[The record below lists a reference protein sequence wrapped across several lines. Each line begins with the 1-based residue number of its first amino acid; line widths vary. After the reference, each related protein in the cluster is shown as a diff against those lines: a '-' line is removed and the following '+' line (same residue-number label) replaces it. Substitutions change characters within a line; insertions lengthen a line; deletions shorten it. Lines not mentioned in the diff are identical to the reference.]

1 MKIKNLISAT
11 CLVVTS
17 LCPLVLMAQSSAET
31 SDVVL
36 TNLGKTVNSSWSDYC
51 PVINADASVLIFTS
65 RRPATKSEIKADTN
79 ALERIYIS
87 KYNKATNSFAEAELM
102 GPEVNEPG
110 RNNSAIALSN
120 DGQSLLIYR
129 DDDQGNGDIW
139 ESRLDGNKWSN
150 AKKLSAPINSP
161 LHESTACYAP
171 DGKTIY
177 FVSQRGEGRGGRDIW
192 TAKRSEDGKW
202 SQAVNLEALNTP
214 SDEEGVYLHPDGVT
228 MYFSSKA
235 HGSQGGYDL
244 FVSRLTNGIWSA
256 PESMGAPFNT
266 SSNDVFL
273 VLDASA
279 TKGYYTSANSGGL
292 GMEDLYLVSFVK
304 RKEEPGPRLTLL
316 KGKVYDEKTGKE
328 LDAKLEIVDNST
340 GKKVTDLNTNSVSG
354 RYMVSLPGGINYGIS
369 VTSKGYL
376 FNSVNVNMPDSAGY
390 VEVEKD
396 IPLKRIEVGT
406 TIVLNNIFYDFDKAS
421 LRKESISE
429 LDRLSE
435 LLKENPSMRIELS
448 SHTDSKGTDEYNV
461 KLSQMRAQAVVDYLK
476 YRGINAER
484 LVAKGYGESK
494 PVATNDTDAGRQLN
508 RRTEFSIL
516 SK

>member
-1 MKIKNLISAT
+1 MKTKLILIAT
-11 CLVVTS
+11 LLVA
-17 LCPLVLMAQSSAET
+17 PFISSAQTHSES

-36 TNLGKTVNSSWSDYC
+36 TNLGKSVNSSWSDFC

-65 RRPATKSEIKADTN
+65 RRPATKNEMKADTN

-87 KYNKATNSFAEAELM
+87 KFNKSTNSFSDAELM

-139 ESRLDGNKWSN
+139 ESRLVGDKWSK
-150 AKKLSAPINSP
+150 AKKLPAPINSP
-161 LHESTACYAP
+161 YHESTACYAP
-171 DGKTIY
+171 DGKAMY
-177 FVSQRGEGRGGRDIW
+177 FVSQRSEGKGGRDIW
-192 TAKRSEDGKW
+192 TARRDNEGKW
-202 SQAVNLEALNTP
+202 SMATNLESLNTK
-214 SDEEGVYLHPDGVT
+214 SDEEGVYIHPDGVT

-244 FVSRLTNGIWSA
+244 FISKLNNGNWSA
-256 PESMGAPFNT
+256 PISMGAPFNT

-279 TKGYYTSANSGGL
+279 TKGYYTSANSGGF

-316 KGKVYDEKTGKE
+316 KGKVYDEKSGQVLE
-328 LDAKLEIVDNST
+328 AALEIINNTT
-340 GKKVTDLNTNSVSG
+340 GEVVKNIATNSATG

-369 VTSKGYL
+369 VTAKGYL

-406 TIVLNNIFYDFDKAS
+406 TIVLNNIFYDFDKS
-421 LRKESISE
+421 TLRNESMSE
-429 LDRLSE
+429 LDRLSS
-435 LLKENPSMRIELS
+435 LLKENASMRIELS

-461 KLSQMRAQAVVDYLK
+461 KLSQMRAQSVVDYLK
-476 YRGINAER
+476 SKGINADR

-494 PVATNDTDAGRQLN
+494 PVATNETDEGRQLN